1 MGVTIRSFVRLD
13 AAKCGIHHVGC
24 VDDRTV
30 SFNTI
35 LPFIIFVNHL
45 SGGID
50 GVTSKTYI
58 NVLEVNEKVIN
69 SFIHSFIH
77 SFN

>member
-1 MGVTIRSFVRLD
+1 MGVIIGYFVRLD
-13 AAKCGIHHVGC
+13 DAKCGINHVGC

-35 LPFIIFVNHL
+35 LSFIIFVNHL
-45 SGGID
+45 PDGID

-58 NVLEVNEKVIN
+58 NVLEVKKK
-69 SFIHSFIH
+69 
-77 SFN
+77 